1 MSRYVI
7 TCKVKDE
14 NENNKSDQ
22 LMSSHIND
30 EKLLEKYEA
39 IWTKIE
45 GLKNID
51 DMSMTKDIEKL
62 K

>member
-7 TCKVKDE
+7 TFKVKDE

-22 LMSSHIND
+22 LISSHIND

-51 DMSMTKDIEKL
+51 DMSMIKDIEKL